1 MTTLAPDAALRQQ
14 PVALGIDLGTSS
26 SKAVV
31 VDTEGRVITQASAD
45 YPVRSPQQGWAE
57 TDPDDWWAA
66 VRRCVREAVGKAG
79 VQPTAL
85 GLSGQMHGL
94 VLADESAAPVRPALL
109 WADSRAVDELAAYRA
124 LGSAQCARLANPLA
138 PGMAGPML
146 AWVAGHEPQRYAR
159 ARWALQPKDWLRAQL
174 TGKVAAEPSDAS
186 ATLLY
191 DVPGDR
197 WDLEIDFG
205 IGARREPAGPAARRL
220 CSPRRRAHP

>member
-1 MTTLAPDAALRQQ
+1 M
-14 PVALGIDLGTSS
+14 
-26 SKAVV
+26 
-31 VDTEGRVITQASAD
+31 
-45 YPVRSPQQGWAE
+45 
-57 TDPDDWWAA
+57 
-66 VRRCVREAVGKAG
+66 RRCVREAVGKAG

-146 AWVAGHEPQRYAR
+146 AWVAGHEPQRYAH

-174 TGKVAAEPSDAS
+174 TGEVAAEPSDAS

-197 WDLEIDFG
+197 WDLELISALGLDASLLAPLLDDSAALAG
-205 IGARREPAGPAARRL
+205 VLTSDAADALGLTAGDPGRGRRGRHGGRR
-220 CSPRRRAHP
+220 PRQRRRRSRRRPAHGWHRRTDHPARCRTD